1 VEPYRESALAHRVHR
16 AARSLRDTGRWYDA
30 AATGQ
35 RPMKIRQPAALI
47 EQSRIIVCV
56 GTGGV
61 GKTTVAAAVAAE
73 AAARGRRALVLTI
86 DPARRLAD
94 ALGAGEL
101 DGEPQEL
108 SNTTCDALGIG
119 SQGQLFA
126 MMLDMKSTFDGLV
139 ERFADGPETME
150 RILGNRIYQH
160 VSDALAGS
168 SEYAAMERVY
178 EVSERS
184 DFDLIVVDT
193 PPSQHALDFLD
204 APRRLI
210 EFLDN
215 RIVQLLVHPA
225 FVAGR
230 LGFKL
235 FHRASHT
242 ALKLIERASGVSFI
256 EDLSEFL
263 MAFEVM
269 SEGFRER
276 ARRVRSLLLG
286 PDSGF
291 ILVAGPSRETVRS
304 ADDFLEQLK
313 GSGVPMAGVVLN
325 RVRLWPDA
333 ETDEA
338 APVALLDGRNLER
351 EQSLLAKALE
361 NQLADATEAE
371 TASRA
376 AVSVA
381 GGYAALVQLDE
392 RSSAPLR
399 ERARREGLF
408 VRQIPEL
415 PRDIHDL
422 AGLREIAQHLF
433 REPSEG
439 DG

>member
-1 VEPYRESALAHRVHR
+1 MTAL
-16 AARSLRDTGRWYDA
+16 
-30 AATGQ
+30 
-35 RPMKIRQPAALI
+35 RPTALI
-47 EQSRIIVCV
+47 EQCRIIVCV

-61 GKTTVAAAVAAE
+61 GKTTLAAAVAAE
-73 AAARGRRALVLTI
+73 AASRGRRALVLTI

-94 ALGAGEL
+94 ALGVDQLG
-101 DGEPQEL
+101 GEPQEL
-108 SNTTCDALGIG
+108 PDATCDALGVG
-119 SQGQLFA
+119 SQGRLFA

-139 ERFADGPETME
+139 ERFADSPEAVD

-178 EVSERS
+178 EISEQS
-184 DFDLIVVDT
+184 DFDVIVVDT

-204 APRRLI
+204 APQRLI
-210 EFLDN
+210 EFLDS

-276 ARRVRSLLLG
+276 ASRVRKLLLG

-291 ILVAGPSRETVRS
+291 ILVAGPSRETARN
-304 ADDFLEQLK
+304 AGEFLGHLK
-313 GSGVPMAGVVLN
+313 GSGVPMAGVAVN
-325 RVRLWPDA
+325 RVRLWPGG
-333 ETDEA
+333 ETNEA
-338 APVALLDGRNLER
+338 PPAALLDGRDLRR
-351 EQSLLAKALE
+351 EESLLASALE
-361 NQLADATEAE
+361 GQFADAAEAK
-371 TASRA
+371 TAARA
-376 AVSVA
+376 ALSVA
-381 GGYAALVQLDE
+381 RGYASLVQLDE

-399 ERARREGLF
+399 ERAQREGLF

-415 PRDIHDL
+415 SGDIHDL

-433 REPSEG
+433 RDPSEG
-439 DG
+439 D